1 MHERQNDLTWSSV
14 FNDMFQVPKQD
25 CTPDAVLQTMHA
37 LTEIRTRTN
46 ERKRTRKALTLDDI
60 VHHAKIRNVDCTPD
74 SVLACL
80 RTLYRERKIRHRVI
94 ADNHR
99 FLVETL

>member
-1 MHERQNDLTWSSV
+1 MHEKQHELVWSNIL
-14 FNDMFQVPKQD
+14 NDMFEVPKQD

-37 LTEIRTRTN
+37 LTEMLSP
-46 ERKRTRKALTLDDI
+46 KRRQRKALTLDDI

-74 SVLACL
+74 SVLSCL
-80 RTLYRERKIRHRVI
+80 RTLYRERKIRHQRI

-99 FLVETL
+99 FLVEKL

>member
-1 MHERQNDLTWSSV
+1 MHDTNDLMWSSV
-14 FNDMFQVPKQD
+14 LNDMFKVPPRE
-25 CTPDAVLQTMHA
+25 CTPAAVLATMHA
-37 LTEIRTRTN
+37 LTEMLSP
-46 ERKRTRKALTLDDI
+46 KRRQRKALTLDDI

-74 SVLACL
+74 SVLSCL
-80 RTLYRERKIRHRVI
+80 RTLYREKKIRHQRI